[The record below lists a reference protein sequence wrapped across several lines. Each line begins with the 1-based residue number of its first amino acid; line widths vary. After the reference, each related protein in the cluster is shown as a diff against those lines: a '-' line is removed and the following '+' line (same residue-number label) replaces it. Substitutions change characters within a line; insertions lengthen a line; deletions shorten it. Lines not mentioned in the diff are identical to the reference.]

1 MENAVHVLSPV
12 SEKCQWLPMGP
23 SSGVGCDAVS
33 QTALLP
39 GMELLVRAAG
49 RQGSQRMAK
58 RASVMVLCSEGNL
71 CLEV

>member
-1 MENAVHVLSPV
+1 
-12 SEKCQWLPMGP
+12 MGP

-58 RASVMVLCSEGNL
+58 RASVMVLCSEGNP